1 MKLATNR
8 RRRTMSENAN
18 TTAKKKPDYAA
29 YSLHTTSEG
38 TSWTRIGVG
47 FTYKN
52 GGIGILYDAIP
63 RDNRILLRELDRK
76 PGGAANV
83 GDGIPARKPDF
94 EACNVRE
101 TQNDKSFWD
110 RIGSG
115 YAQEDGDITVLC
127 EVIPLSGKIVLSVPK
142 ENK

>member
-1 MKLATNR
+1 MSDNTNTDTKR
-8 RRRTMSENAN
+8 N
-18 TTAKKKPDYAA
+18 KPDYAA
-29 YSLHTTSEG
+29 YSLHTSSDG
-38 TSWTRIGVG
+38 TKWTRIGVA

-63 RDNRILLRELDRK
+63 RDHRIHLRERDRK

-83 GDGIPARKPDF
+83 GDGIPARKPEF
-94 EACNVRE
+94 EASNVRE
-101 TQNDKSFWD
+101 GKGDKSFWD

-115 YAQEDGDITVLC
+115 YRQEDGDITVLC

-142 ENK
+142 DEK

>member
-1 MKLATNR
+1 MSDNATTNVR
-8 RRRTMSENAN
+8 
-18 TTAKKKPDYAA
+18 KKPDYAA
-29 YSLHTTSEG
+29 YSLHVTSEG
-38 TSWTRIGVG
+38 TSWTRVGVG

-63 RDNRILLRELDRK
+63 KDHRFHLRELDRK
-76 PGGAANV
+76 AGGAANLS
-83 GDGIPARKPDF
+83 DGIPARKPDF

-101 TQNDKSFWD
+101 AAGDKSFWD
-110 RIGSG
+110 RIGSA
-115 YAQEDGDITVLC
+115 YAQEDGDIVVLC